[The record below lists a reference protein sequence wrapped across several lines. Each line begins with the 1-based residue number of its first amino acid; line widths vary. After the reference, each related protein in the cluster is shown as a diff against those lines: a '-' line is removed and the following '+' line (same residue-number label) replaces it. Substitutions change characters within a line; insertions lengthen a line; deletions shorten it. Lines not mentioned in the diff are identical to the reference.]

1 MQVNIGSFL
10 VDIAK
15 LIDRL
20 RLKLGIVENMLGPV
34 EKGILT
40 SYEGGCTNID

>member
-1 MQVNIGSFL
+1 MQVDNESFL
-10 VDIAK
+10 VDIAR

-20 RLKLGIVENMLGPV
+20 RLKLGIMENMLGPV

-40 SYEGGCTNID
+40 SYEDGCTNID